1 MIRRQKKKSALESII
16 SQANNYRQQIAMI
29 SLLIILLSFLFPG
42 GKTLLY
48 SYQLNDVSKEEIVA
62 PFNFPILKNNVELQ
76 SDLNEAIALEPY
88 LFVRSNSAV
97 NKQIEEINTFFD
109 LTKKIQ
115 IANLK
120 LIESRNNLYIERF
133 SKNFNRS
140 ITIVEAD
147 SALLSELK
155 NRMINIFSFTGEDD
169 KWNKI
174 LFESTSSSAKID
186 LETLK
191 KRIIKISR
199 NRWAEGIY
207 DIPISNI
214 LSNQVAMNLSDGKAN
229 ILTDPSDYNDL
240 QTAWTKARVE
250 ITNEFSD
257 NQVIQREI
265 GYSLIVELMKPNLI
279 FDRETTERRK
289 QARLDRVP
297 RNKGIILENER
308 VVEANKRI
316 TEDDLEKLYSLSVAV
331 DAKSASEDI
340 LQIALAYLGRLIVVG
355 ILVSLLFGF
364 IFVYKRSIFEDQKM
378 VLFLSIIFLIEGVLT
393 YLLTQKFALS
403 EYLIP
408 ITVAAMVI
416 TIMFDGFVGLIATFS
431 MALLIGTQIGNNV
444 EFMITSVFIS
454 IMGIY
459 TVRNLRRRSQLFTAI
474 FVLIASSAIAIVG
487 QGLFKGHTWQVMSY
501 DMTNLLLL
509 SVLSPI
515 LTYGLIG
522 ILEVSFGITTNL
534 TLIELL
540 DFQQPLLKRL
550 QKEANGTFNHCVV
563 VGNLA
568 EACADAIGANSLLCR
583 VGAYYHDIGK
593 MLRPEYYIENQ
604 YGGENKH
611 DKLTPVMSAKIIKSH
626 VSDGL
631 LLAKEYSLPSI
642 VSDFI
647 PMHHGTTRV
656 EYFYRK
662 AIEEEK
668 NVDEDQFRY
677 PGPKPNTKETGIL
690 MICEAIEAGIRS
702 IKEPDIIKIDDM
714 ITKIINSR
722 VSSGQL
728 SECPLTMDELN
739 RIKGNMDSNTGLLS
753 VLKGIYHIRIEYP
766 DELES
771 NKATS
776 ND

>member
-1 MIRRQKKKSALESII
+1 MIRNRKKKSFLEII
-16 SQANNYRQQIAMI
+16 FSQSNYYWQQIAMI
-29 SLLIILLSFLFPG
+29 LILVISLSFLFPG

-62 PFNFPILKNNVELQ
+62 PFNFPILKNSNELQ
-76 SDLNEAIALEPY
+76 SDLDEAITLEP
-88 LFVRSNSAV
+88 FIFIRSNNAV
-97 NKQIEEINTFFD
+97 ANQLQEIDTFFD

-115 IANLK
+115 RANIK
-120 LIESRNNLYIERF
+120 LINSKNNLYRNRF
-133 SKNFNRS
+133 SENFNASR
-140 ITIVEAD
+140 IAVEAD
-147 SALLSELK
+147 STSLEQLK
-155 NRMINIFSFTGEDD
+155 NKMIEAFSFIDEDD
-169 KWNKI
+169 KWDMILFDNPSSRNKI
-174 LFESTSSSAKID
+174 NLEKI
-186 LETLK
+186 EK
-191 KRIIKISR
+191 KIIKISR

-207 DIPISNI
+207 DIPILDI
-214 LSNQVAMNLSDGKAN
+214 LSKQIAMNLLDGKAN
-229 ILTDPSDYNDL
+229 ILVDPSDYNDL
-240 QTAWTKARVE
+240 QSAWTKARVE
-250 ITNEFSD
+250 ITNEFTE
-257 NQVIQREI
+257 NEMIQREI
-265 GYSLIVELMKPNLI
+265 GYSLIVELMKPNLLY
-279 FDRETTERRK
+279 DRETTERRQ

-316 TEDDLEKLYSLSVAV
+316 TEDDLEKLFSLSLAV
-331 DAKSASEDI
+331 DAKSASEDFV
-340 LQIALAYLGRLIVVG
+340 QITLAYLGRIIVVG

-364 IFVYKRSIFEDQKM
+364 LFVYKKTIFEDQKM
-378 VLFLSIIFLIEGVLT
+378 VLFLCFIFLIEGVLA
-393 YLLTQKFALS
+393 YLFTQKLALS

-408 ITVAAMVI
+408 ITVAAMVV

-431 MALLIGTQIGNNV
+431 MTFLIGTQIGNNV
-444 EFMITSVFIS
+444 EFMITSLFTS

-474 FVLIASSAIAIVG
+474 FVLIGCSALAIIG
-487 QGLFKGHTWQVMSY
+487 QGLFKGYDWQVMSY
-501 DMTNLLLL
+501 DMMNLLLL

-550 QKEANGTFNHCVV
+550 QQEANGTFNHCVV

-568 EACADAIGANSLLCR
+568 EACADSIGANSLLCR

-611 DKLTPVMSAKIIKSH
+611 DKLSPVMSAKIIKSH

-631 LLAKEYSLPSI
+631 LLAKEYSLPNI

-656 EYFYRK
+656 EYFYRQ
-662 AIEEEK
+662 ALEDNK
-668 NVDEDQFRY
+668 NVDEEQFKY
-677 PGPKPNTKETGIL
+677 SGPKPNTKETGIL

-702 IKEPDIIKIDDM
+702 IKEPDLIKIEEM
-714 ITKIINSR
+714 ITNIINSR
-722 VSSGQL
+722 ISSGQL
-728 SECPLTMDELN
+728 SECPLTMDELT
-739 RIKGNMDSNTGLLS
+739 RIKGNMDGNSGLLS
-753 VLKGIYHIRIEYP
+753 VLKGIYHIRLEYP
-766 DELES
+766 DELENS
-771 NKATS
+771 KAAEK
-776 ND
+776 

>member
-1 MIRRQKKKSALESII
+1 MIRNQKNKSFLEII
-16 SQANNYRQQIAMI
+16 LSQSNYYWQQIAMI
-29 SLLIILLSFLFPG
+29 FILVISLSFLFPG

-62 PFNFPILKNNVELQ
+62 PFNFPILKNSNELQ
-76 SDLNEAIALEPY
+76 SDLDEAITLEP
-88 LFVRSNSAV
+88 FIFIRSNNAV
-97 NKQIEEINTFFD
+97 AIQLQEIDTFFD

-115 IANLK
+115 RANIK
-120 LIESRNNLYIERF
+120 LINSKNNLYRNRF
-133 SKNFNRS
+133 SENFNASR
-140 ITIVEAD
+140 IAVEAD
-147 SALLSELK
+147 STSLEQLK
-155 NRMINIFSFTGEDD
+155 NKMIEAFSFIDEDD
-169 KWNKI
+169 KWDMILFDNPSSRNKI
-174 LFESTSSSAKID
+174 NLEKI
-186 LETLK
+186 EK
-191 KRIIKISR
+191 KIIKISR

-207 DIPISNI
+207 DIPILDI
-214 LSNQVAMNLSDGKAN
+214 LSKQIAMNLLDGKAN
-229 ILTDPSDYNDL
+229 ILVDPSDYNDL
-240 QTAWTKARVE
+240 QSAWTKARVE
-250 ITNEFSD
+250 ITNEFTE
-257 NQVIQREI
+257 NETIQREI
-265 GYSLIVELMKPNLI
+265 GYSLIVELMKPNLL
-279 FDRETTERRK
+279 FDRETTERRQ

-316 TEDDLEKLYSLSVAV
+316 TEDDLEKLFSLSLAV

-340 LQIALAYLGRLIVVG
+340 LQITLAYLGRIIVVG

-364 IFVYKRSIFEDQKM
+364 LFVYKKTIFEDQKM
-378 VLFLSIIFLIEGVLT
+378 VLFLCFIFLIEGVLA
-393 YLLTQKFALS
+393 YLFTQKLALS

-431 MALLIGTQIGNNV
+431 MIFLIGTQIGNNV
-444 EFMITSVFIS
+444 EFMITSLFTS

-474 FVLIASSAIAIVG
+474 FVLIGCSTLAIIG
-487 QGLFKGHTWQVMSY
+487 QGLFKGYDWQIMSY
-501 DMTNLLLL
+501 DMMNLLLL

-550 QKEANGTFNHCVV
+550 QQEANGTFNHCVV

-631 LLAKEYSLPSI
+631 LLAKEYSLPKI

-647 PMHHGTTRV
+647 PMHHGTSRV
-656 EYFYRK
+656 EYFYRQ
-662 AIEEEK
+662 ALEEDN
-668 NVDEDQFRY
+668 NVDEEQFKY
-677 PGPKPNTKETGIL
+677 SGPKPNTKETGIL

-702 IKEPDIIKIDDM
+702 IKEPDLIKIEEM

-722 VSSGQL
+722 ISSGQL
-728 SECPLTMDELN
+728 SECPLTMDELT
-739 RIKGNMDSNTGLLS
+739 RIKGNMDGNSGLLS

-766 DELES
+766 EELENS
-771 NKATS
+771 KAAEK
-776 ND
+776 

>member
-1 MIRRQKKKSALESII
+1 MIRNQKKKSFLEII
-16 SQANNYRQQIAMI
+16 FSQSNYYWQQIAMI
-29 SLLIILLSFLFPG
+29 FILVISLSFLFPG

-62 PFNFPILKNNVELQ
+62 PFNFPILKNSNELK
-76 SDLNEAIALEPY
+76 SDLDEAITLEP
-88 LFVRSNSAV
+88 FIFIRSNNAV
-97 NKQIEEINTFFD
+97 SNQLQEIDTFFD
-109 LTKKIQ
+109 LTEKIQ
-115 IANLK
+115 RANIK
-120 LIESRNNLYIERF
+120 LIKSKNNLYRERF
-133 SKNFNRS
+133 SENFNSSR
-140 ITIVEAD
+140 IAVEAD
-147 SALLSELK
+147 STSLEQLK
-155 NRMINIFSFTGEDD
+155 NKMIEIFSFIDEDD
-169 KWNKI
+169 KWNMV
-174 LFESTSSSAKID
+174 LFDDLSSRNKID
-186 LETLK
+186 LEKIEK
-191 KRIIKISR
+191 KIIKISR

-207 DIPISNI
+207 DIPISDI
-214 LSNQVAMNLSDGKAN
+214 LSKQVAMNLLDGKAN
-229 ILTDPSDYNDL
+229 ILVDPSDYNDL
-240 QTAWTKARVE
+240 QAAWTKARVE
-250 ITNEFSD
+250 ITNEFTE
-257 NQVIQREI
+257 NEITQREI
-265 GYSLIVELMKPNLI
+265 GYSLIVELMKPNLL
-279 FDRETTERRK
+279 FDRETTERRQ

-316 TEDDLEKLYSLSVAV
+316 TEDDLEKLFSLSLAV

-340 LQIALAYLGRLIVVG
+340 VQITLAYLGRIIVIG

-364 IFVYKRSIFEDQKM
+364 LFVYKKTIFEDQKM
-378 VLFLSIIFLIEGVLT
+378 VLFLCFIFLIEGVLA
-393 YLLTQKFALS
+393 YLFTQKLALS

-431 MALLIGTQIGNNV
+431 MIFLIGTQIGNNV
-444 EFMITSVFIS
+444 EFMITSLFTS

-459 TVRNLRRRSQLFTAI
+459 TVGNLRRRSQLFTAI
-474 FVLIASSAIAIVG
+474 FVLIGCSTLAIIG
-487 QGLFKGHTWQVMSY
+487 QGLFKGYDWQIMSY
-501 DMTNLLLL
+501 DMMNLLLL

-522 ILEVSFGITTNL
+522 ILEISFGITTNL

-550 QKEANGTFNHCVV
+550 QQEANGTFNHCVV

-568 EACADAIGANSLLCR
+568 EACADSIGANSLLCR

-631 LLAKEYSLPSI
+631 LLAKEYSLPNI

-647 PMHHGTTRV
+647 PMHHGTSRV
-656 EYFYRK
+656 EYFYRQ
-662 AIEEEK
+662 ALEEDN
-668 NVDEDQFRY
+668 NVDEEQFKY
-677 PGPKPNTKETGIL
+677 SGPKPNTKETGIL

-702 IKEPDIIKIDDM
+702 IKEPDLIKIEEM

-722 VSSGQL
+722 ISSGQL
-728 SECPLTMDELN
+728 SECPLTMDELT
-739 RIKGNMDSNTGLLS
+739 RIKGNMDGNSGLLS

-766 DELES
+766 EELENS
-771 NKATS
+771 KAAEK
-776 ND
+776 

>member
-1 MIRRQKKKSALESII
+1 MIRNRKKKSFLEII
-16 SQANNYRQQIAMI
+16 FSQSNYYWQQIAMI
-29 SLLIILLSFLFPG
+29 LILVISLSFLFPG

-62 PFNFPILKNNVELQ
+62 PFNFPILKNSNELQ
-76 SDLNEAIALEPY
+76 SDLDEAITLEP
-88 LFVRSNSAV
+88 FIFIRSNNAV
-97 NKQIEEINTFFD
+97 AIQLQEIDTFFD

-115 IANLK
+115 RANIK
-120 LIESRNNLYIERF
+120 LINSKNNLYRNRF
-133 SKNFNRS
+133 SENFNASR
-140 ITIVEAD
+140 IAVEAD
-147 SALLSELK
+147 STSLEQLK
-155 NRMINIFSFTGEDD
+155 NKMIEAFSFIDEDD
-169 KWNKI
+169 KWDIILFDNPSSRNKI
-174 LFESTSSSAKID
+174 NLEKI
-186 LETLK
+186 EK
-191 KRIIKISR
+191 KIIKISR

-207 DIPISNI
+207 DIPILDI
-214 LSNQVAMNLSDGKAN
+214 LSKQIAMNLLDGKAN
-229 ILTDPSDYNDL
+229 ILVNPSDYNDL
-240 QTAWTKARVE
+240 QSAWTKARVE
-250 ITNEFSD
+250 ITNEFTE
-257 NQVIQREI
+257 NEMIQREI
-265 GYSLIVELMKPNLI
+265 GYSLIVELMKPNLLY
-279 FDRETTERRK
+279 DRETTERRQ

-316 TEDDLEKLYSLSVAV
+316 TDDDLEKLFSLSLAV
-331 DAKSASEDI
+331 DAKSASEDFV
-340 LQIALAYLGRLIVVG
+340 QITLAYLGRIIVVG

-364 IFVYKRSIFEDQKM
+364 LFVYKKTIFEDQKM
-378 VLFLSIIFLIEGVLT
+378 VLFLCFIFLIEGVLA
-393 YLLTQKFALS
+393 YLFTQKLALS

-408 ITVAAMVI
+408 ITVAAMVV
-416 TIMFDGFVGLIATFS
+416 TIMFDGFVGLIAMFS
-431 MALLIGTQIGNNV
+431 MTFLIGTQIGNNV
-444 EFMITSVFIS
+444 EFMITSLFTS

-474 FVLIASSAIAIVG
+474 FVLIGCSALAIIG
-487 QGLFKGHTWQVMSY
+487 QGLFKGYDWQVMSY
-501 DMTNLLLL
+501 DMMNLLLL

-550 QKEANGTFNHCVV
+550 QQEANGTFNHCVV

-568 EACADAIGANSLLCR
+568 EACADSIGANSLLCR

-611 DKLTPVMSAKIIKSH
+611 DKLSPVMSAKIIKSH

-631 LLAKEYSLPSI
+631 LLAKEYSLPNI

-656 EYFYRK
+656 EYFYRQ
-662 AIEEEK
+662 ALEDNK
-668 NVDEDQFRY
+668 NVDEEQFKY
-677 PGPKPNTKETGIL
+677 SGPKPNTKETGIL

-702 IKEPDIIKIDDM
+702 IKEPDLIKIEEM
-714 ITKIINSR
+714 ITNIINSR
-722 VSSGQL
+722 ISSGQL
-728 SECPLTMDELN
+728 SECPLTMDELT
-739 RIKGNMDSNTGLLS
+739 RIKGNMDGNSGLLS

-766 DELES
+766 DELENS
-771 NKATS
+771 KAAEK
-776 ND
+776 

>member
-1 MIRRQKKKSALESII
+1 MIRNRKKKSFLEII
-16 SQANNYRQQIAMI
+16 FSQSNYYWQQIAMI
-29 SLLIILLSFLFPG
+29 LILVISLSFLFPG

-62 PFNFPILKNNVELQ
+62 PFNFPILKNSNELQ
-76 SDLNEAIALEPY
+76 SDLDEAITLEP
-88 LFVRSNSAV
+88 FIFIRSNNAV
-97 NKQIEEINTFFD
+97 ATQLQEIDTFFD

-115 IANLK
+115 RANIK
-120 LIESRNNLYIERF
+120 LINSKNNLYRNRF
-133 SKNFNRS
+133 SENFNASR
-140 ITIVEAD
+140 IAVEAD
-147 SALLSELK
+147 STSLEQLK
-155 NRMINIFSFTGEDD
+155 NKMIEAFSFIDEDD
-169 KWNKI
+169 KWDMILFDNPSSRNKI
-174 LFESTSSSAKID
+174 NLEKI
-186 LETLK
+186 EK
-191 KRIIKISR
+191 KIIKISR

-207 DIPISNI
+207 DIPILDI
-214 LSNQVAMNLSDGKAN
+214 LSKQIAMNLLDGKAN
-229 ILTDPSDYNDL
+229 ILVDPSDYNDL
-240 QTAWTKARVE
+240 QSAWTKARIE
-250 ITNEFSD
+250 ITNEFTE
-257 NQVIQREI
+257 NEMIQREI
-265 GYSLIVELMKPNLI
+265 GYSLIVELMKPNLLY
-279 FDRETTERRK
+279 DRETTERRQ

-316 TEDDLEKLYSLSVAV
+316 TDDDLEKLFSLSLAV
-331 DAKSASEDI
+331 DAKSASEDFV
-340 LQIALAYLGRLIVVG
+340 QITLAYLGRIIVVG

-364 IFVYKRSIFEDQKM
+364 LFVYKKTIFEDQKM
-378 VLFLSIIFLIEGVLT
+378 VLFLCFIFLIEGVLA
-393 YLLTQKFALS
+393 YLFTQKLALS

-431 MALLIGTQIGNNV
+431 MTFLIGTQIGNNV
-444 EFMITSVFIS
+444 EFMITSLFTS

-474 FVLIASSAIAIVG
+474 FVLIGCSALAIIG
-487 QGLFKGHTWQVMSY
+487 QGLFKGYDWQVMSY
-501 DMTNLLLL
+501 DMMNLLLL

-550 QKEANGTFNHCVV
+550 QQEANGTFNHCVV

-568 EACADAIGANSLLCR
+568 EACADSIGANSLLCR

-611 DKLTPVMSAKIIKSH
+611 DKLSPVMSAKIIKSH

-631 LLAKEYSLPSI
+631 LLAKEYSLPNI

-656 EYFYRK
+656 EYFYRQ
-662 AIEEEK
+662 ALEDDK
-668 NVDEDQFRY
+668 NVDEEQFKY
-677 PGPKPNTKETGIL
+677 SGPKPNTKETGIL

-702 IKEPDIIKIDDM
+702 IKEPDLIKIEEM
-714 ITKIINSR
+714 ITNIINSR
-722 VSSGQL
+722 ISSGQL
-728 SECPLTMDELN
+728 SECPLTMDELT
-739 RIKGNMDSNTGLLS
+739 RIKGNMDGNSGLLS

-766 DELES
+766 DELENS
-771 NKATS
+771 KAAEK
-776 ND
+776 

>member
-1 MIRRQKKKSALESII
+1 MLRRQKKKSILESVIN
-16 SQANNYRQQIAMI
+16 QANNYWQQIAMI

-76 SDLNEAIALEPY
+76 SDLDEAIALEPY

-97 NKQIEEINTFFD
+97 NNQIEEINTFFD

-120 LIESRNNLYIERF
+120 LIESRNNLYRERF
-133 SKNFNRS
+133 SKNFNKSRM
-140 ITIVEAD
+140 IVEAD
-147 SALLSELK
+147 SVSLSELK
-155 NRMINIFSFTGEDD
+155 NRIKNTFTFTGEDD

-174 LFESTSSSAKID
+174 LFESTSSYTEID

-191 KRIIKISR
+191 KIIIKISR

-229 ILTDPSDYNDL
+229 ILTSPSDYNDL

-257 NQVIQREI
+257 KQLIEREI

-279 FDRETTERRK
+279 FDRETTERRQ

-331 DAKSASEDI
+331 DAKSASEDT

-355 ILVSLLFGF
+355 ILASLLFGF

-378 VLFLSIIFLIEGVLT
+378 VLFLSIIFLIEGILT

-431 MALLIGTQIGNNV
+431 MVLLIGTQIGNNV
-444 EFMITSVFIS
+444 DFMITSVFIS

-474 FVLIASSAIAIVG
+474 FVLIASSAIAIAG
-487 QGLFKGHTWQVMSY
+487 QGLFKGHTWQAMSY

-631 LLAKEYSLPSI
+631 ILAKEYSLPSI

-702 IKEPDIIKIDDM
+702 IKDPDLIKIDDM

-739 RIKGNMDSNTGLLS
+739 RIKGNMDGNTGLLS

-771 NKATS
+771 NKATKQ
-776 ND
+776 

>member
-1 MIRRQKKKSALESII
+1 MIE
-16 SQANNYRQQIAMI
+16 
-29 SLLIILLSFLFPG
+29 
-42 GKTLLY
+42 
-48 SYQLNDVSKEEIVA
+48 
-62 PFNFPILKNNVELQ
+62 
-76 SDLNEAIALEPY
+76 
-88 LFVRSNSAV
+88 
-97 NKQIEEINTFFD
+97 
-109 LTKKIQ
+109 
-115 IANLK
+115 
-120 LIESRNNLYIERF
+120 
-133 SKNFNRS
+133 
-140 ITIVEAD
+140 
-147 SALLSELK
+147 
-155 NRMINIFSFTGEDD
+155 
-169 KWNKI
+169 
-174 LFESTSSSAKID
+174 
-186 LETLK
+186 
-191 KRIIKISR
+191 
-199 NRWAEGIY
+199 
-207 DIPISNI
+207 
-214 LSNQVAMNLSDGKAN
+214 
-229 ILTDPSDYNDL
+229 
-240 QTAWTKARVE
+240 
-250 ITNEFSD
+250 
-257 NQVIQREI
+257 REI

-279 FDRETTERRK
+279 FDRETTERRQ

-331 DAKSASEDI
+331 DAKSASEDT

-378 VLFLSIIFLIEGVLT
+378 VLFLSIIFLIEGILT

-487 QGLFKGHTWQVMSY
+487 QGLFKGHTWQAMSY

-631 LLAKEYSLPSI
+631 ILAKEYSLPSI

-702 IKEPDIIKIDDM
+702 IKDPDLIKIDDM

-739 RIKGNMDSNTGLLS
+739 RIKGNMDGNTGLLS

-771 NKATS
+771 NKATKQ
-776 ND
+776 

>member
-1 MIRRQKKKSALESII
+1 MLRRQKKKSILESVIN
-16 SQANNYRQQIAMI
+16 QANNYWQQIAMI
-29 SLLIILLSFLFPG
+29 SLLIILLSFLFPR

-76 SDLNEAIALEPY
+76 SDLDEAIALEPY

-97 NKQIEEINTFFD
+97 NNQIEEINTFFD

-120 LIESRNNLYIERF
+120 LIESRNNLYRERF
-133 SKNFNRS
+133 SKNFNKSRM
-140 ITIVEAD
+140 IVEAD
-147 SALLSELK
+147 SVSLSELK
-155 NRMINIFSFTGEDD
+155 NRMKNTFTFTGEDD

-174 LFESTSSSAKID
+174 LYESTSSYREID

-191 KRIIKISR
+191 KIIIKISR

-214 LSNQVAMNLSDGKAN
+214 LSNQVAINLSDGKAN
-229 ILTDPSDYNDL
+229 ILTNPSDYNDL

-257 NQVIQREI
+257 KQLIEREI

-279 FDRETTERRK
+279 FDRETTERRQ

-331 DAKSASEDI
+331 DAKSASEDA

-416 TIMFDGFVGLIATFS
+416 TIMFDGIVGLIATFS

-444 EFMITSVFIS
+444 DFMITSVFIS

-474 FVLIASSAIAIVG
+474 FVLIASSTIAIVG
-487 QGLFKGHTWQVMSY
+487 QGLFKGHTWQAMSY

-631 LLAKEYSLPSI
+631 TLAKEYSLPSI

-662 AIEEEK
+662 AIEQEK

-702 IKEPDIIKIDDM
+702 IKDPDLIKIDDM

-739 RIKGNMDSNTGLLS
+739 RIKGNMDGNTGLLS

-771 NKATS
+771 NKATKQ
-776 ND
+776 

>member
-1 MIRRQKKKSALESII
+1 MLRRQKKKSILESVIN
-16 SQANNYRQQIAMI
+16 QANNYWQQIAMI
-29 SLLIILLSFLFPG
+29 SLLIILLSFLFPR

-76 SDLNEAIALEPY
+76 SDLDEAIALEPY

-97 NKQIEEINTFFD
+97 NNQIEEINTFFD

-133 SKNFNRS
+133 SKNFNKSRM
-140 ITIVEAD
+140 ILEAD
-147 SALLSELK
+147 SVSLSEHK
-155 NRMINIFSFTGEDD
+155 NRMKNTFKFTGQDD

-174 LFESTSSSAKID
+174 LFESTSSYTEID

-191 KRIIKISR
+191 KIIIKISR

-229 ILTDPSDYNDL
+229 ILTDPLDYNDL

-250 ITNEFSD
+250 ITNEFYD

-279 FDRETTERRK
+279 FDRETTERRQ

-331 DAKSASEDI
+331 DAKSASEDT

-355 ILVSLLFGF
+355 ILASLLFGF

-378 VLFLSIIFLIEGVLT
+378 VLFLSIIFLIEGILT

-454 IMGIY
+454 IM
-459 TVRNLRRRSQLFTAI
+459 
-474 FVLIASSAIAIVG
+474 
-487 QGLFKGHTWQVMSY
+487 
-501 DMTNLLLL
+501 
-509 SVLSPI
+509 
-515 LTYGLIG
+515 
-522 ILEVSFGITTNL
+522 
-534 TLIELL
+534 
-540 DFQQPLLKRL
+540 
-550 QKEANGTFNHCVV
+550 
-563 VGNLA
+563 
-568 EACADAIGANSLLCR
+568 
-583 VGAYYHDIGK
+583 
-593 MLRPEYYIENQ
+593 
-604 YGGENKH
+604 
-611 DKLTPVMSAKIIKSH
+611 
-626 VSDGL
+626 
-631 LLAKEYSLPSI
+631 
-642 VSDFI
+642 
-647 PMHHGTTRV
+647 
-656 EYFYRK
+656 
-662 AIEEEK
+662 
-668 NVDEDQFRY
+668 
-677 PGPKPNTKETGIL
+677 
-690 MICEAIEAGIRS
+690 
-702 IKEPDIIKIDDM
+702 
-714 ITKIINSR
+714 
-722 VSSGQL
+722 
-728 SECPLTMDELN
+728 
-739 RIKGNMDSNTGLLS
+739 
-753 VLKGIYHIRIEYP
+753 
-766 DELES
+766 
-771 NKATS
+771 
-776 ND
+776 

>member
-1 MIRRQKKKSALESII
+1 MSENSESKVLYVSDGGNTNSYKSEM
-16 SQANNYRQQIAMI
+16 NENTHENYD
-29 SLLIILLSFLFPG
+29 G
-42 GKTLLY
+42 G
-48 SYQLNDVSKEEIVA
+48 
-62 PFNFPILKNNVELQ
+62 
-76 SDLNEAIALEPY
+76 
-88 LFVRSNSAV
+88 
-97 NKQIEEINTFFD
+97 
-109 LTKKIQ
+109 
-115 IANLK
+115 
-120 LIESRNNLYIERF
+120 
-133 SKNFNRS
+133 
-140 ITIVEAD
+140 
-147 SALLSELK
+147 
-155 NRMINIFSFTGEDD
+155 MINENLHDNSEDYD
-169 KWNKI
+169 DGVTNKDTTNNS
-174 LFESTSSSAKID
+174 ED
-186 LETLK
+186 
-191 KRIIKISR
+191 
-199 NRWAEGIY
+199 Y
-207 DIPISNI
+207 D
-214 LSNQVAMNLSDGKAN
+214 GG
-229 ILTDPSDYNDL
+229 
-240 QTAWTKARVE
+240 R
-250 ITNEFSD
+250 TNEFSN

-265 GYSLIVELMKPNLI
+265 GYSIIVELMKPNLI
-279 FDRETTERRK
+279 FDRETTERRQ

-331 DAKSASEDI
+331 DAKSASEDT

-378 VLFLSIIFLIEGVLT
+378 VLFLSIIFLIEGILT
-393 YLLTQKFALS
+393 YLLTQKFTLS

-487 QGLFKGHTWQVMSY
+487 QGLFKGHTWQAMSY

-631 LLAKEYSLPSI
+631 ILAKEYSLPSI

-668 NVDEDQFRY
+668 NVYEDQFRY

-702 IKEPDIIKIDDM
+702 IKDPDLIKIDDM

-739 RIKGNMDSNTGLLS
+739 RIKGNMDGNTGLLS

-771 NKATS
+771 NKATKQ
-776 ND
+776 

>member
-1 MIRRQKKKSALESII
+1 MIRNRKKKSFLEII
-16 SQANNYRQQIAMI
+16 FSQSNYYWQQIAMI
-29 SLLIILLSFLFPG
+29 LILVISLSFLFPG

-62 PFNFPILKNNVELQ
+62 PFNFPILKNSNELQ
-76 SDLNEAIALEPY
+76 SDLDEAITLEP
-88 LFVRSNSAV
+88 FIFIRSNNAV
-97 NKQIEEINTFFD
+97 AIQLQEIDTFFD

-115 IANLK
+115 RANIK
-120 LIESRNNLYIERF
+120 LINSKNNLYRNRF
-133 SKNFNRS
+133 SENFNASR
-140 ITIVEAD
+140 IAVEAD
-147 SALLSELK
+147 STSLEQLK
-155 NRMINIFSFTGEDD
+155 NKMIEAFSFIDEDD
-169 KWNKI
+169 KWDMILFDNPSSRNKI
-174 LFESTSSSAKID
+174 NLEKI
-186 LETLK
+186 EK
-191 KRIIKISR
+191 KIIKISR

-207 DIPISNI
+207 DIPILDI
-214 LSNQVAMNLSDGKAN
+214 LSKQIAMNLLDGKAN
-229 ILTDPSDYNDL
+229 ILVNPSDYNDL
-240 QTAWTKARVE
+240 QSAWTKARVE
-250 ITNEFSD
+250 ITNEFTE
-257 NQVIQREI
+257 NEMIQREI
-265 GYSLIVELMKPNLI
+265 GYSLIVELMKPNLLY
-279 FDRETTERRK
+279 DRETTERRQ

-316 TEDDLEKLYSLSVAV
+316 TNDDLEKLFSLSLAV
-331 DAKSASEDI
+331 DAKSASEDFV
-340 LQIALAYLGRLIVVG
+340 QITLAYLGRIIVVG

-364 IFVYKRSIFEDQKM
+364 LFVYKKTIFEDQKM
-378 VLFLSIIFLIEGVLT
+378 VLFLCFIFLIEGVLA
-393 YLLTQKFALS
+393 YLFTQKLALS

-408 ITVAAMVI
+408 ITVAAMVV

-431 MALLIGTQIGNNV
+431 MTFLIGTQIGNNV
-444 EFMITSVFIS
+444 EFMITSLFTS

-474 FVLIASSAIAIVG
+474 FVLIGCSALAIIG
-487 QGLFKGHTWQVMSY
+487 QGLFKGYDWQVMSY
-501 DMTNLLLL
+501 DMMNLLLL

-550 QKEANGTFNHCVV
+550 QQEANGTFNHCVV

-568 EACADAIGANSLLCR
+568 EACADSIGANSLLCR

-611 DKLTPVMSAKIIKSH
+611 DKLSPVMSAKIIKSH

-631 LLAKEYSLPSI
+631 LLAKEYSLPNI

-656 EYFYRK
+656 EYFYRQ
-662 AIEEEK
+662 ALEDNK
-668 NVDEDQFRY
+668 NVDEEQFKY
-677 PGPKPNTKETGIL
+677 SGPKPNTKETGIL

-702 IKEPDIIKIDDM
+702 IKEPDLIKIEEM
-714 ITKIINSR
+714 ITNIINSR
-722 VSSGQL
+722 ISSGQL
-728 SECPLTMDELN
+728 SECPLTMDELT
-739 RIKGNMDSNTGLLS
+739 RIKGNMDGNSGLLS
-753 VLKGIYHIRIEYP
+753 VLKGIYHIRLEYP
-766 DELES
+766 DELENS
-771 NKATS
+771 KAAEK
-776 ND
+776 

>member
-1 MIRRQKKKSALESII
+1 MIRNQKKKSFLEII
-16 SQANNYRQQIAMI
+16 FSQSNYYWQQIAMI
-29 SLLIILLSFLFPG
+29 LILVISLSFLFPG

-62 PFNFPILKNNVELQ
+62 PFNFPILKNSNELQ
-76 SDLNEAIALEPY
+76 SDLDEAITLEP
-88 LFVRSNSAV
+88 FIFIRSNDAV
-97 NKQIEEINTFFD
+97 AKQLQEIDTFFD
-109 LTKKIQ
+109 LTEKIQ
-115 IANLK
+115 RANIK
-120 LIESRNNLYIERF
+120 LINSKSNLYRERF
-133 SKNFNRS
+133 SENFNASR
-140 ITIVEAD
+140 IVVEAD
-147 SALLSELK
+147 STSLK
-155 NRMINIFSFTGEDD
+155 QLKDKMIETFSFIDEDD
-169 KWNKI
+169 KWGMI
-174 LFESTSSSAKID
+174 LFDDPSSRNNID
-186 LETLK
+186 LEKIEK
-191 KRIIKISR
+191 KIIKISR

-207 DIPISNI
+207 DIPISDI
-214 LSNQVAMNLSDGKAN
+214 LSKQVAMNLLDGKAN
-229 ILTDPSDYNDL
+229 ILVDPSDYNDL
-240 QTAWTKARVE
+240 QAAWTKARVE
-250 ITNEFSD
+250 ITNEFTE
-257 NQVIQREI
+257 NEITQREI
-265 GYSLIVELMKPNLI
+265 GYSLIVELMKPNLL
-279 FDRETTERRK
+279 FDRETTERRQ

-316 TEDDLEKLYSLSVAV
+316 TEDDLEKLFSLSLAV

-340 LQIALAYLGRLIVVG
+340 VQITLAYLGRIIVVG

-364 IFVYKRSIFEDQKM
+364 LFVYKKTIFEDQKM
-378 VLFLSIIFLIEGVLT
+378 VLFLCFIFLIEGVLA
-393 YLLTQKFALS
+393 YLFTQKLALS

-431 MALLIGTQIGNNV
+431 MIFLIGTQIGNNV
-444 EFMITSVFIS
+444 EFMITSLFTS

-474 FVLIASSAIAIVG
+474 FVLIGCSTLAIIG
-487 QGLFKGHTWQVMSY
+487 QGLFKGYDWQIMSY
-501 DMTNLLLL
+501 DMMNLLLL

-550 QKEANGTFNHCVV
+550 QQEANGTFNHCVV

-631 LLAKEYSLPSI
+631 LLAKEYSLPKI

-647 PMHHGTTRV
+647 PMHHGTSRV
-656 EYFYRK
+656 EYFYRQ
-662 AIEEEK
+662 ALEEDN
-668 NVDEDQFRY
+668 NVDEEQFKY
-677 PGPKPNTKETGIL
+677 SGPKPNTKETGIL

-702 IKEPDIIKIDDM
+702 IKEPDLIKIEEM

-722 VSSGQL
+722 ISSGQL
-728 SECPLTMDELN
+728 SECPLTMDELT
-739 RIKGNMDSNTGLLS
+739 RIKGNMDGNSGLLS

-766 DELES
+766 EELENS
-771 NKATS
+771 KAAKK
-776 ND
+776 

>member
-1 MIRRQKKKSALESII
+1 MIRNRKKKSFLEII
-16 SQANNYRQQIAMI
+16 FSQSNYYWQQIAMI
-29 SLLIILLSFLFPG
+29 LILVISLSFLFPG

-62 PFNFPILKNNVELQ
+62 PFNFPILKNSNELQ
-76 SDLNEAIALEPY
+76 SDLDEAITLEP
-88 LFVRSNSAV
+88 FIFIRSNNAV
-97 NKQIEEINTFFD
+97 ATQLQEIDTFFD

-115 IANLK
+115 RANIK
-120 LIESRNNLYIERF
+120 LINSKNNLYRNRF
-133 SKNFNRS
+133 SENFNASR
-140 ITIVEAD
+140 IAVEAD
-147 SALLSELK
+147 STSLEQLK
-155 NRMINIFSFTGEDD
+155 NQMIEAFSFIDEDD
-169 KWNKI
+169 KWDMILFDNPSSRNKI
-174 LFESTSSSAKID
+174 NLEKI
-186 LETLK
+186 EK
-191 KRIIKISR
+191 KIIKISR

-207 DIPISNI
+207 DIPILDI
-214 LSNQVAMNLSDGKAN
+214 LSKQIAMNLLDGKAN
-229 ILTDPSDYNDL
+229 ILVDPSDYNDL
-240 QTAWTKARVE
+240 QSAWTKARVE
-250 ITNEFSD
+250 ITNEFTE
-257 NQVIQREI
+257 NEMIQREI
-265 GYSLIVELMKPNLI
+265 GYSLIVELMKPNLL
-279 FDRETTERRK
+279 FDRETTERRQ

-316 TEDDLEKLYSLSVAV
+316 TDDDLEKLFSLSLAV
-331 DAKSASEDI
+331 DAKSASEDFV
-340 LQIALAYLGRLIVVG
+340 QITLAYLGRIIVVG

-364 IFVYKRSIFEDQKM
+364 LFVYKKTIFEDQKM
-378 VLFLSIIFLIEGVLT
+378 VLFLCFIFLIEGVLA
-393 YLLTQKFALS
+393 YLFTQKLALS

-408 ITVAAMVI
+408 ITVAAMVV

-431 MALLIGTQIGNNV
+431 MTFLIGTQIGNNV
-444 EFMITSVFIS
+444 EFMITSLFTS

-474 FVLIASSAIAIVG
+474 FVLIGCSALAIIG
-487 QGLFKGHTWQVMSY
+487 QGLFKGYDWQVMSY
-501 DMTNLLLL
+501 DMMNLLLL

-550 QKEANGTFNHCVV
+550 QQEANGTFNHCVV

-568 EACADAIGANSLLCR
+568 EACADSIGANSLLCR

-611 DKLTPVMSAKIIKSH
+611 DKLSPVMSAKIIKSH

-631 LLAKEYSLPSI
+631 LLAKEYSLPNI

-656 EYFYRK
+656 EYFYRQ
-662 AIEEEK
+662 ALEDDK
-668 NVDEDQFRY
+668 NVDEEQFKY
-677 PGPKPNTKETGIL
+677 SGPKPNTKETGIL

-702 IKEPDIIKIDDM
+702 IKEPDLIKIEEM
-714 ITKIINSR
+714 ITNIINSR
-722 VSSGQL
+722 ISSGQL
-728 SECPLTMDELN
+728 SECPLTMDELT
-739 RIKGNMDSNTGLLS
+739 RIKGNMDGNSGLLS

-766 DELES
+766 DELENS
-771 NKATS
+771 KAAEK
-776 ND
+776 

>member
-1 MIRRQKKKSALESII
+1 MIRNRKKKSFLEII
-16 SQANNYRQQIAMI
+16 FSQSNYYWQQIAMI
-29 SLLIILLSFLFPG
+29 LILVISLSFLFPG

-62 PFNFPILKNNVELQ
+62 PFNFPILKNSNELQ
-76 SDLNEAIALEPY
+76 SDLDEAITLEP
-88 LFVRSNSAV
+88 FIFIRSNNAV
-97 NKQIEEINTFFD
+97 AIQLQEIDTFFD

-115 IANLK
+115 RANIK
-120 LIESRNNLYIERF
+120 LINSKNNLYRNRF
-133 SKNFNRS
+133 SENFNASR
-140 ITIVEAD
+140 IAVEAD
-147 SALLSELK
+147 STSLEQFK
-155 NRMINIFSFTGEDD
+155 NKMIEAFSFIDEDD
-169 KWNKI
+169 KWDMILFDNPSSRNKI
-174 LFESTSSSAKID
+174 NLEKI
-186 LETLK
+186 EK
-191 KRIIKISR
+191 KIIKISR

-207 DIPISNI
+207 DIPILDI
-214 LSNQVAMNLSDGKAN
+214 LSKQIAMNLLDGKAN
-229 ILTDPSDYNDL
+229 ILVDPSDYNDL
-240 QTAWTKARVE
+240 QSAWTKARVE
-250 ITNEFSD
+250 ITNEFTE
-257 NQVIQREI
+257 NEMIQREI
-265 GYSLIVELMKPNLI
+265 GYSLIVELMKPNLLY
-279 FDRETTERRK
+279 DRETTERRQ

-316 TEDDLEKLYSLSVAV
+316 TNDDLEKLFSLSLAV
-331 DAKSASEDI
+331 DAKSASEDFV
-340 LQIALAYLGRLIVVG
+340 QITLAYLGRIIVVG

-364 IFVYKRSIFEDQKM
+364 LFVYKKTIFEDQKM
-378 VLFLSIIFLIEGVLT
+378 VLFLCFIFLIEGGLA
-393 YLLTQKFALS
+393 YLFTQKLALS

-408 ITVAAMVI
+408 ITVAAMVV

-431 MALLIGTQIGNNV
+431 MTFLIGTQIGNNV
-444 EFMITSVFIS
+444 EFMITSLFTS

-474 FVLIASSAIAIVG
+474 FVLIGCSALAIIG
-487 QGLFKGHTWQVMSY
+487 QGLFKGYDWQVMSY
-501 DMTNLLLL
+501 DMMNLLLL

-550 QKEANGTFNHCVV
+550 QQEANGTFNHCVV

-611 DKLTPVMSAKIIKSH
+611 DKLSPVMSAKIIKSH

-631 LLAKEYSLPSI
+631 LLAKEYSLPNI

-656 EYFYRK
+656 EYFYRQ
-662 AIEEEK
+662 ALEDDK
-668 NVDEDQFRY
+668 NVDEEQFKY
-677 PGPKPNTKETGIL
+677 SGPKPNTKETGIL

-702 IKEPDIIKIDDM
+702 IKEPDLIKIEEM
-714 ITKIINSR
+714 ITNIINSR
-722 VSSGQL
+722 ISSGQL
-728 SECPLTMDELN
+728 SECPLTMDPTCLQ
-739 RIKGNMDSNTGLLS
+739 L
-753 VLKGIYHIRIEYP
+753 
-766 DELES
+766 
-771 NKATS
+771 
-776 ND
+776 

>member
-1 MIRRQKKKSALESII
+1 MIRNQKKKSFLEII
-16 SQANNYRQQIAMI
+16 FSQSNYYWQQIAMI
-29 SLLIILLSFLFPG
+29 LILVISLSFLFPG

-62 PFNFPILKNNVELQ
+62 PFNFPILKNSNELQ
-76 SDLNEAIALEPY
+76 SDLDEAITLEP
-88 LFVRSNSAV
+88 FIFIRSNDAV
-97 NKQIEEINTFFD
+97 AKQLQEIDTFFD
-109 LTKKIQ
+109 LTEKIQ
-115 IANLK
+115 RANIK
-120 LIESRNNLYIERF
+120 LINSKSNLYRERF
-133 SKNFNRS
+133 SENFNASR
-140 ITIVEAD
+140 IVVEAD
-147 SALLSELK
+147 STSLK
-155 NRMINIFSFTGEDD
+155 QLKDKMIETFSFIDEDD
-169 KWNKI
+169 KWGMI
-174 LFESTSSSAKID
+174 LFDDPSSRNNID
-186 LETLK
+186 LEKIEK
-191 KRIIKISR
+191 KIIKISR

-207 DIPISNI
+207 DIPISDI
-214 LSNQVAMNLSDGKAN
+214 LSKQVAMNLLDGKAN
-229 ILTDPSDYNDL
+229 ILVDPSDYNDL
-240 QTAWTKARVE
+240 QAAWTKARVE
-250 ITNEFSD
+250 ITNEFTE
-257 NQVIQREI
+257 NEITQREI
-265 GYSLIVELMKPNLI
+265 GYSLIVELMKPNLL
-279 FDRETTERRK
+279 FDRETTERRQ

-316 TEDDLEKLYSLSVAV
+316 TEDDLEKLFSLSLAV

-340 LQIALAYLGRLIVVG
+340 VQITLAYLGRIIIIG

-364 IFVYKRSIFEDQKM
+364 LFVYKKTIFEDQKM
-378 VLFLSIIFLIEGVLT
+378 VLFLCFIFLIEGVLA
-393 YLLTQKFALS
+393 YLFTQKLALS

-431 MALLIGTQIGNNV
+431 MIFLIGTQIGNNV
-444 EFMITSVFIS
+444 EFMITSLFTS

-474 FVLIASSAIAIVG
+474 FVLIGCSTLAIIG
-487 QGLFKGHTWQVMSY
+487 QGLFKGYDWQIMSY
-501 DMTNLLLL
+501 DIMNLLLL

-550 QKEANGTFNHCVV
+550 QQEANGTFNHCVV

-631 LLAKEYSLPSI
+631 LLAKEYSLPKI

-647 PMHHGTTRV
+647 PMHHGTSRV
-656 EYFYRK
+656 EYFYRQ
-662 AIEEEK
+662 ALEEDN
-668 NVDEDQFRY
+668 NVDEEQFKY
-677 PGPKPNTKETGIL
+677 SGPKPNTKETGIL

-702 IKEPDIIKIDDM
+702 IKEPDLIKIEEM

-722 VSSGQL
+722 ISSGQL
-728 SECPLTMDELN
+728 SECPLTMDELT
-739 RIKGNMDSNTGLLS
+739 RIKGNMDGNSGLLS

-766 DELES
+766 EELENS
-771 NKATS
+771 KAAEK
-776 ND
+776 

>member
-1 MIRRQKKKSALESII
+1 MLRRQKKKSILESVIN
-16 SQANNYRQQIAMI
+16 QANNYWQQIAMI
-29 SLLIILLSFLFPG
+29 SLLIILLSFLFPR

-76 SDLNEAIALEPY
+76 SDLDEAIALEPY

-97 NKQIEEINTFFD
+97 NNQIEEINTFFD

-133 SKNFNRS
+133 SKNFNKSRM
-140 ITIVEAD
+140 IVEAD
-147 SALLSELK
+147 SVSLFELK
-155 NRMINIFSFTGEDD
+155 NRMKNTFTFTGEDD

-174 LFESTSSSAKID
+174 LFESTSSYTEID

-191 KRIIKISR
+191 KIIIKISR

-229 ILTDPSDYNDL
+229 ILTNPSDYNDL

-250 ITNEFSD
+250 ITNEFSE
-257 NQVIQREI
+257 NQVIEREI

-279 FDRETTERRK
+279 FDRETTERRQ

-331 DAKSASEDI
+331 DAKSASEDT

-378 VLFLSIIFLIEGVLT
+378 VLFLSIIFLIEGILT

-487 QGLFKGHTWQVMSY
+487 QGLFKGHTWQAMSY

-631 LLAKEYSLPSI
+631 ILAKEYSLPSI

-702 IKEPDIIKIDDM
+702 IKDPDLIKIDDM

-739 RIKGNMDSNTGLLS
+739 RIKGNMDGNTGLLS

-771 NKATS
+771 NKATKQ
-776 ND
+776 

>member
-1 MIRRQKKKSALESII
+1 MLRRQKKKSTLESII
-16 SQANNYRQQIAMI
+16 NQANNYWQQIAMI
-29 SLLIILLSFLFPG
+29 LLLIILLSFLFPR

-76 SDLNEAIALEPY
+76 SDLDEAIALEPY

-97 NKQIEEINTFFD
+97 NNQIKEINTFFD
-109 LTKKIQ
+109 LTKKNQ

-120 LIESRNNLYIERF
+120 LIESRNNLYIDRF
-133 SKNFNRS
+133 SKNFNKSRM
-140 ITIVEAD
+140 IVEAD
-147 SALLSELK
+147 SVSLSELN
-155 NRMINIFSFTGEDD
+155 NRMKNTFTFTGEDD

-174 LFESTSSSAKID
+174 LFESTSSYTEID

-191 KRIIKISR
+191 KIIIKISR

-229 ILTDPSDYNDL
+229 ILTSPSDYNDL
-240 QTAWTKARVE
+240 QTAWTKARFE
-250 ITNEFSD
+250 ITNEFSE
-257 NQVIQREI
+257 NQVIEREI

-279 FDRETTERRK
+279 FDRETTERRQ

-331 DAKSASEDI
+331 DAKSASEDT
-340 LQIALAYLGRLIVVG
+340 LQIALAYFGRLIVVG
-355 ILVSLLFGF
+355 ILASLLFGF

-378 VLFLSIIFLIEGVLT
+378 VLFLSIIFLIEGILT

-444 EFMITSVFIS
+444 DFMITSVFIS

-487 QGLFKGHTWQVMSY
+487 QGLFKGHTWQAMSY

-611 DKLTPVMSAKIIKSH
+611 DKITPVMSAKIIKSH

-631 LLAKEYSLPSI
+631 ILAKEYSLPSI

-662 AIEEEK
+662 AIEQEK

-702 IKEPDIIKIDDM
+702 IKDPDLIKIDDM

-739 RIKGNMDSNTGLLS
+739 RIKGNMDGNTGLLS

-771 NKATS
+771 NKATKQ
-776 ND
+776 

>member
-1 MIRRQKKKSALESII
+1 MIRNRKKKSFLEII
-16 SQANNYRQQIAMI
+16 FSQSNYYWQQIAMI
-29 SLLIILLSFLFPG
+29 LILVISLSFLFPG

-62 PFNFPILKNNVELQ
+62 PFNFPILKNSNELQ
-76 SDLNEAIALEPY
+76 SDLDEAITLEP
-88 LFVRSNSAV
+88 FIFIRSNNAV
-97 NKQIEEINTFFD
+97 ANQLQEIDTFFD

-115 IANLK
+115 RANIK
-120 LIESRNNLYIERF
+120 LINSKNNLYRNRF
-133 SKNFNRS
+133 SENFNASR
-140 ITIVEAD
+140 IAVEAD
-147 SALLSELK
+147 STSLEQLK
-155 NRMINIFSFTGEDD
+155 NKMIEAFSFIDEDD
-169 KWNKI
+169 KWDMILFDNPSSRNKI
-174 LFESTSSSAKID
+174 NLEKI
-186 LETLK
+186 EK
-191 KRIIKISR
+191 KIIKISR

-207 DIPISNI
+207 DIPILDI
-214 LSNQVAMNLSDGKAN
+214 LSKQIAMNLLDGKAN
-229 ILTDPSDYNDL
+229 ILVDPSDYNDL
-240 QTAWTKARVE
+240 QSAWTKARVE
-250 ITNEFSD
+250 ITNEFTE
-257 NQVIQREI
+257 NEMIQREI
-265 GYSLIVELMKPNLI
+265 GYSLIVELMKPNLLY
-279 FDRETTERRK
+279 DRETTERRQ

-316 TEDDLEKLYSLSVAV
+316 TNDDLEKLFSLSLAV
-331 DAKSASEDI
+331 DAKSASEDFV
-340 LQIALAYLGRLIVVG
+340 QITLAYLGRIIVVG

-364 IFVYKRSIFEDQKM
+364 LFVYKKTIFEDQKM
-378 VLFLSIIFLIEGVLT
+378 VLFLCFIFLIEGVLA
-393 YLLTQKFALS
+393 YLFTQKLALS

-408 ITVAAMVI
+408 ITVAAMVV

-431 MALLIGTQIGNNV
+431 MTFLIGTQIGNNV
-444 EFMITSVFIS
+444 EFMITSLFTS

-474 FVLIASSAIAIVG
+474 FVLIGCSALAIIG
-487 QGLFKGHTWQVMSY
+487 QGLFKGYDWQVMSY
-501 DMTNLLLL
+501 DMMNLLLL

-550 QKEANGTFNHCVV
+550 QQEANGTFNHCVV

-568 EACADAIGANSLLCR
+568 EACADSIGANSLLCR

-611 DKLTPVMSAKIIKSH
+611 DKLSPVMSAKIIKSH

-631 LLAKEYSLPSI
+631 LLAKEYSLPNI

-656 EYFYRK
+656 EYFYRQ
-662 AIEEEK
+662 ALEDNK
-668 NVDEDQFRY
+668 NVDEEQFKY
-677 PGPKPNTKETGIL
+677 SGPKPNTKETGIL

-702 IKEPDIIKIDDM
+702 IKEPDLIKIEEM
-714 ITKIINSR
+714 ITNIINSR
-722 VSSGQL
+722 ISSGQL
-728 SECPLTMDELN
+728 SECPLTMDELT
-739 RIKGNMDSNTGLLS
+739 RIKGNMDGNSGLLS

-766 DELES
+766 DELENS
-771 NKATS
+771 KAAEK
-776 ND
+776 